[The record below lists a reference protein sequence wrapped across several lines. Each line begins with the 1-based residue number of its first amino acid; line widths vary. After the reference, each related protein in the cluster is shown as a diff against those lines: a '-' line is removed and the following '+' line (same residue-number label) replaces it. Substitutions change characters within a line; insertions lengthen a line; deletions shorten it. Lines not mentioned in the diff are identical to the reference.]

1 MIASIVRNNKK
12 RDCVLP
18 FLIRFSQKH
27 TPKNAVSGDNRQVA
41 NTIITAVRRETTD
54 DR

>member
-12 RDCVLP
+12 GDRVPP
-18 FLIRFSQKH
+18 FLIRFSQKC
-27 TPKNAVSGDNRQVA
+27 TPKDVASGDNWQA
-41 NTIITAVRRETTD
+41 QNTIITAVRRETTD